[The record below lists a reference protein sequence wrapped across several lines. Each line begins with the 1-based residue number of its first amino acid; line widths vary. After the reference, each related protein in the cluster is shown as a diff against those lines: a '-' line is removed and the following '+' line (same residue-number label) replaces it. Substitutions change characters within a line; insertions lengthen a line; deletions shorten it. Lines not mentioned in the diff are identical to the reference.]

1 MHRGTGIML
10 EYLTLGILCV
20 GLSLTFYTFI
30 YIHDIPY
37 EIAKKRNHPQVEAIH
52 IGCLLSLFTL
62 HAIWPLVFMWAVF
75 KPAPLRVAITNGDG
89 DGNDTGARL
98 LQLERRLAALE
109 QPLPAAAQEENADG

>member
-1 MHRGTGIML
+1 ML

-52 IGCLLSLFTL
+52 IGCLLSLCTL

-75 KPAPLRVAITNGDG
+75 KPAPLRVAITNGEG